1 MQITNEIIKSI
12 LPPERKKDSHKGDY
26 GHLLVIAG
34 SLNMTGASVLTA
46 AAALHCGPGLVT
58 LAIPQKTYNVTVSR
72 LPAEVMTLVL
82 PDTQQGSISDKS
94 YSTIMEYIQKRKI
107 SALAIGPGMS
117 SNSETIELVR
127 EVLISSEI
135 RELPIILDADG
146 LLGFV
151 PRKNMVITPH
161 PGELARLTKKTIRE
175 IQSNR
180 EKNVVEF
187 AKENE
192 IIAVLKGNNTIIT
205 DGEQVYINQTGNPG
219 MATGGSGDVLTGM
232 IAGFISQVTGNS
244 LLERLFNSCIL
255 GVHLHGLSGDLASQE
270 KTQISVLPTD
280 SIAKIP
286 DAIKSVMCIK
296 SVMLTKK

>member
-94 YSTIMEYIQKRKI
+94 YSIIMEYIQKRKI

-205 DGEQVYINQTGNPG
+205 DGEQAYVNQTGNPG

-255 GVHLHGLSGDLASQE
+255 GVYLHGLSGDLASQE

-286 DAIKSVMCIK
+286 DAIKSAMCIK

>member
-205 DGEQVYINQTGNPG
+205 DGEQAYVNQTGNPG

-232 IAGFISQVTGNS
+232 IAGFISHVTGNS